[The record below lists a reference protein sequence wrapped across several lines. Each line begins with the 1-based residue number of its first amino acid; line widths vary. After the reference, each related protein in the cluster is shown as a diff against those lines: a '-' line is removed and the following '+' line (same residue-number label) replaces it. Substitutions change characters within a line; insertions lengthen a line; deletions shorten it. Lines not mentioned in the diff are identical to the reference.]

1 MTTNTSNNA
10 EILDFDLDALEDLP
24 EFLVAPA
31 GAYLLECVSLGQIQ
45 DEKRGVITVAK
56 FKVLATEELVNAET
70 DKPVA
75 DGTALEY
82 QYPMQITNSDGTV
95 NERSTAYVQGALKAI
110 TRPLAAFFGI
120 KTFSELVAKF
130 PGTQVGAILTVREYK
145 ADKND
150 TSPDP
155 EMRKQ
160 SNLKSIVIG

>member
-1 MTTNTSNNA
+1 MTTNTSNNT

-70 DKPVA
+70 DKPIA
-75 DGTALEY
+75 DGTSLEY

-95 NERSTAYVQGALKAI
+95 NERGTAFVQGALKAI

-145 ADKND
+145 DRD
-150 TSPDP
+150 GET
-155 EMRKQ
+155 RKQ
-160 SNLKSIVIG
+160 SNLKSVVIG